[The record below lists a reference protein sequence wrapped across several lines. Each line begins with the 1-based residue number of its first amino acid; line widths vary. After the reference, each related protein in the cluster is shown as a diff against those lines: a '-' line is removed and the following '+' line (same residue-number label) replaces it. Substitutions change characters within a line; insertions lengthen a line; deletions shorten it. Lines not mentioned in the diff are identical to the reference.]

1 MWRNLPV
8 RAPRRP
14 SISGRAFQKGGRGAG
29 RHKRQSVPTQS
40 PAQQPPA
47 AVGASS
53 ASAANSLDTSAA
65 GAACASYMPAANG
78 SDAPAVDVLDASAAP
93 AAGAAGASS
102 VAVVAS
108 ATSGVTEQKR
118 KRQKND
124 SVRCGNVSKF
134 PDEEFNAGPSPF
146 THE

>member
-53 ASAANSLDTSAA
+53 ASAANSLGASAASAA
-65 GAACASYMPAANG
+65 GASVPAANG
-78 SDAPAVDVLDASAAP
+78 PNASAANVLDASAAP

-108 ATSGVTEQKR
+108 ATSGVTKQKR
-118 KRQKND
+118 KRQKNG

-134 PDEEFNAGPSPF
+134 PDDEFNAGPSPF

>member
-14 SISGRAFQKGGRGAG
+14 SIPGRAFQKGGWGAG

-47 AVGASS
+47 AVGAF
-53 ASAANSLDTSAA
+53 SAANSLDTSAA
-65 GAACASYMPAANG
+65 GAAGASSMPAANG

-108 ATSGVTEQKR
+108 ATSGVTKQKR
-118 KRQKND
+118 KRQKNG

-134 PDEEFNAGPSPF
+134 PDDEFNAGPSPF